1 MKLENLSV
9 KKFLRLITIGLL
21 ATSFLVLLCLFL
33 VTKNLRVVLY
43 GGLLTAVFLVWGGI
57 FLHYFQ
63 KKLTLFTDSL
73 CRTLDDMMD
82 SAARPEMD
90 YEAETLLARIS
101 HRLERLYNIMQKDRN
116 TVAKEKADLQSLLS
130 DISHQTKTPIAN
142 LKMLNETMLTRPIS
156 EEQRREFLQATGSQ
170 LDKLD
175 FLIQAMVKTSRL
187 EAGVITLEKKDALI
201 EETLVY
207 AINGI
212 LAPMEKKG
220 IELTVDCPEGL
231 TISHDSRWTSEA
243 LFNLLDNAV
252 KYTPAGGSIH
262 VSVQNWE
269 MYWKIDVTDT
279 GRGIPEQE
287 QATIFKRFYREEAVH
302 EVDGIG
308 IGLYLARE
316 IITMQGG
323 YIEAGVIPK
332 FAACATQGVPWFQ
345 ERGLWQD
352 NSYEPRPGDIIF
364 FDWDD
369 GGQDGESDHVGI
381 VEKVENGRVYTVEGN
396 SGDSVRQN
404 SYPIGYYEIYGY
416 GTPAY

>member
-9 KKFLRLITIGLL
+9 KKFLRLIICGIP
-21 ATSFLVLLCLFL
+21 ATSVAALLCLL
-33 VTKNLRVVLY
+33 VITRNFQVVLY
-43 GGLLTAVFLVWGGI
+43 GGLLTAVFLIWIGI
-57 FLHYFQ
+57 FLYYFQ
-63 KKLTLFTDSL
+63 KKLTLFTNSL

-82 SAARPEMD
+82 SAARPEID
-90 YEAETLLARIS
+90 YDAETLLARIS
-101 HRLERLYNIMQKDRN
+101 HRLERLYNVMQKDRN
-116 TVAKEKADLQSLLS
+116 TVAKEKADLQALLS

-156 EEQRREFLQATGSQ
+156 EEQREEFLQAAGSQ

-187 EAGVITLEKKDALI
+187 ESGVITPEKKDAPI
-201 EETLVY
+201 EETLVN

-252 KYTPAGGSIH
+252 KYTPAGGSIR
-262 VSVQNWE
+262 VSVQNWG

-279 GRGIPEQE
+279 GRGIPESE
-287 QATIFKRFYREEAVH
+287 HAAIFKRFYREEAVH

-308 IGLYLARE
+308 IGLYLVRE

-323 YIEAGVIPK
+323 YIMVTSE
-332 FAACATQGVPWFQ
+332 
-345 ERGLWQD
+345 
-352 NSYEPRPGDIIF
+352 
-364 FDWDD
+364 
-369 GGQDGESDHVGI
+369 
-381 VEKVENGRVYTVEGN
+381 VEKGSTF
-396 SGDSVRQN
+396 SVFLPQ
-404 SYPIGYYEIYGY
+404 E
-416 GTPAY
+416 